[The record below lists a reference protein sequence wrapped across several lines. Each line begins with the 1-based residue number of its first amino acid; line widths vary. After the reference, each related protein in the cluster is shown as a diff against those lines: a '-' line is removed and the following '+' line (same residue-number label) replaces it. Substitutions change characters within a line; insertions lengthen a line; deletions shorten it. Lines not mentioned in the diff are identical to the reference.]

1 MVWSSRS
8 RADGGPTSLGHE
20 ERRSRSWSRGVL
32 HHLDFVRC
40 QAVETIDDFVYQT
53 IREGKRGFQRQ
64 ELVFRL
70 LKTGADFFFVGDFEA
85 EFVGAEMGKDFGS
98 FKPPKLVELGF
109 GLQDMSIDAVKI
121 FEVSLELFDGG
132 AFLLIEGCHL
142 LGKECEQVVDD
153 IRAFGFGRKLLHDEE
168 KYRVLVSA

>member
-53 IREGKRGFQRQ
+53 IREGKGGFQRQ
-64 ELVFRL
+64 ELVFGL
-70 LKTGADFFFVGDFEA
+70 LKTGADFFFVGFFEA
-85 EFVGAEMGKDFGS
+85 EFVGAEMGEDFGG
-98 FKPPKLVELGF
+98 FKFPKFVEF
-109 GLQDMSIDAVKI
+109 GLGLQSVNVNAVKI
-121 FEVSLELFDGG
+121 FEVGLELFSGG
-132 AFLLIEGCHL
+132 AFLL
-142 LGKECEQVVDD
+142 V
-153 IRAFGFGRKLLHDEE
+153 
-168 KYRVLVSA
+168 